1 MEVVDR
7 ERWHVG
13 KEIPIAVIIMVLGV
27 GLTNFVGWKLFEG
40 KVESYITATNDRFI
54 ELHKLI
60 QQREIQIY
68 KMLDEKTKDR
78 IQKSEVI
85 QMFAVKDV
93 QIEALTNSINRLYEA
108 SVSNNA
114 VLQEILRNKP
124 SGAN

>member
-7 ERWHVG
+7 EKWHVG

-40 KVESYITATNDRFI
+40 KVESYITSTNGRFI

-114 VLQEILRNKP
+114 VLQEILRNNP
-124 SGAN
+124 VGAN

>member
-13 KEIPIAVIIMVLGV
+13 KEIPIAVIIMVIGV

-114 VLQEILRNKP
+114 VLQEILRNNP
-124 SGAN
+124 VGAN